1 MEKHYILTDLDG
13 TLLRSNSLLSSFS
26 ENIITRAL
34 EEGHVVSYAT
44 ARSYASSQTKVSDIT
59 WKYPVIL
66 YNGALILD
74 PLTQAT
80 VGGAWLSHNITN
92 EVIAL
97 GKSYDQVPF
106 LFLLDENQ
114 HELVLHEPL
123 RRIGEQGF
131 YDSRPNDRRFHEVP
145 LLQLNHLDKKV
156 MIVTYIGAYE
166 DLMPFYDAL
175 KLRYGNNIYV
185 HFTLDTYLQDQYFLE
200 VSDPLANKGA
210 AVLRWAEL
218 VGCLPEQ
225 VMVFGDNLNDL
236 GMFEVA
242 GKCLAVSN
250 ARQELKET
258 ADSVI
263 ASNDED
269 GVAHYIQ
276 GYLDAW
282 NN

>member
-13 TLLRSNSLLSSFS
+13 TLLRSNSTLSSFS
-26 ENIITRAL
+26 EDVFTRAI

-44 ARSYASSQTKVSDIT
+44 ARSYASSQTKVSNIA

-80 VGGAWLSHNITN
+80 VGGAWLSHAITN

-97 GKSYDQVPF
+97 GKSYDQIPF

-225 VMVFGDNLNDL
+225 VRVFGDNLNDL

-242 GKCLAVSN
+242 GKRLAVSN
-250 ARQELKET
+250 ARHELKEK